1 MSRPIALTDAM
12 LDYLEPID
20 AQRVLRYF
28 ALGADLAALA
38 RSTGWIYAEALFWAA
53 RAEIQMCLNIPHD
66 DQAQS
71 QPQHESTSHTITNM
85 LSIIIASLALA
96 QPAPAPP
103 DLTVVGYNV
112 ESGGADIA
120 VLRKQVADMQGV
132 DLWGFSEVE
141 DEDWARELDKG
152 AETGENAAF
161 DVVLGASGQKDRLAI
176 AFNTDR
182 FELVKKFELGDIN
195 IEGKVRAPLVI
206 QIKDRACNN
215 TEFLFMV
222 NHLYRGSDEGRH
234 KQGELLNAWA
244 RTQTL
249 PVIAVGD
256 YNFDYLVEGG
266 DQGSR
271 DLGYNNMTKDDIWTW
286 VRPATLDTTTAP
298 NRRRPGA
305 VLDFIFASGNAKKW
319 PATSEIV
326 KLPGEFS
333 DREKMSDHRPIV
345 ANFDLPGECTPP
357 PPPTKPDPA
366 LREQQLRDLDEQIN
380 QLRKQ
385 LKELEDRRKKI
396 E

>member
-1 MSRPIALTDAM
+1 MRRSVREALVGFSLLAAVASGMGLWLWLRGVSLTGNTWTIRASFADAAGLAVRSPVTYRGVLVGNVRKVTVTDAAVVA
-12 LDYLEPID
+12 DLEITNPRLRLARPLVARVASASLLGGD
-20 AQRVLRYF
+20 AQV
-28 ALGADLAALA
+28 ALLA
-38 RSTGWIYAEALFWAA
+38 GGG
-53 RAEIQMCLNIPHD
+53 
-66 DQAQS
+66 
-71 QPQHESTSHTITNM
+71 
-85 LSIIIASLALA
+85 SLPSSL
-96 QPAPAPP
+96 PGP
-103 DLTVVGYNV
+103 
-112 ESGGADIA
+112 
-120 VLRKQVADMQGV
+120 R
-132 DLWGFSEVE
+132 
-141 DEDWARELDKG
+141 
-152 AETGENAAF
+152 
-161 DVVLGASGQKDRLAI
+161 
-176 AFNTDR
+176 
-182 FELVKKFELGDIN
+182 
-195 IEGKVRAPLVI
+195 
-206 QIKDRACNN
+206 DRACNN

-271 DLGYNNMTKDDIWTW
+271 DLGYNNLTKDDIWTW